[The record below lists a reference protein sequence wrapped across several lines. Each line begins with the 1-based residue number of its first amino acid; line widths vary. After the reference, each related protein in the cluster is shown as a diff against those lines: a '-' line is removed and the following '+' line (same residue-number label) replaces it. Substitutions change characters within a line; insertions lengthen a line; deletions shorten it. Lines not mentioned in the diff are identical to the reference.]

1 MLTRKDIRNIILFIV
16 AVLAVGAA
24 LVWLLSMCAP
34 FLIGLIAFPAWLA
47 AALADGANVK

>member
-24 LVWLLSMCAP
+24 LVWLLIECAP
-34 FLIGLIAFPAWLA
+34 FLIGLIAFPAWLG